1 MNHGYSLL
9 ELLIALAL
17 FGVALQIGALSVQ
30 IYIHTESSI
39 TSEFNRTQLIFEA
52 WEKYISSQK
61 IRTQ

>member
-17 FGVALQIGALSVQ
+17 LGIALQIGALSVR

-39 TSEFNRTQLIFEA
+39 TQKFNRAQLVFEA
-52 WEKYISSQK
+52 WEKYIPSQK
-61 IRTQ
+61 LKAQ